1 MPINSL
7 CLNELLTPLQQLF
20 VSPCFKKLKESSTK
34 ASKACHEILFDEKF
48 WDNVTHILTI
58 VKPIIWM
65 LRLVDGPFP
74 MQTLI
79 AHLKN
84 IEEDEY
90 IRAELVQF
98 ASTRWMEYH
107 SSLHAAASLIQN
119 FKEAIKKVRCL
130 LCKDGMKY

>member
-1 MPINSL
+1 
-7 CLNELLTPLQQLF
+7 
-20 VSPCFKKLKESSTK
+20 
-34 ASKACHEILFDEKF
+34 
-48 WDNVTHILTI
+48 
-58 VKPIIWM
+58 M
-65 LRLVDGPFP
+65 LRLVDGTFP
-74 MQTLI
+74 CIGKVYNGMQTLI